1 MEQESTRS
9 DRTRKQQG
17 EAGPGVPVPPEILL
31 GYRLW
36 QASHLWQRQV
46 GRELKPL
53 GLTPV
58 RYVLLAAAYHLINC
72 GQAPSQIRLS
82 DFTGVEK
89 MMVSKNLRVLA
100 AEGYI
105 SRTASATDRRVVE
118 VRLTAAGRE
127 ILQRA
132 FAAALA
138 AHDSVFRVLGE
149 EWSRMNGL
157 LRSLIRGHMA

>member
-9 DRTRKQQG
+9 DKTTKEQG
-17 EAGPGVPVPPEILL
+17 EAEARVAVPPEILL